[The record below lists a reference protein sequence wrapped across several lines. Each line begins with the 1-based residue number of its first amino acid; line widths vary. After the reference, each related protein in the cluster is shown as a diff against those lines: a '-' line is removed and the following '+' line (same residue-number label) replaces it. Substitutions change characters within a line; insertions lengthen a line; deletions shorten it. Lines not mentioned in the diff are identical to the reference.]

1 MRKGFTMIE
10 LIFVIVILG
19 VLASVAIPRLAATR
33 DDAELSKA
41 ATNITIAVSDMAAY
55 YTAQGTFDT
64 ADLSKMTNALN
75 VGTTK
80 TQGTI
85 DVGKKT
91 CATITVDNDNGLIKI
106 AKSETDAIC
115 KTFWGMNGV
124 KGICQDV
131 AATGGTAASCNVKVG
146 GSSIYNIDTTKPN
159 AGTRP

>member
-1 MRKGFTMIE
+1 MKKGFTMIE

-55 YTAQGTFDT
+55 YTAQGEFDAT
-64 ADLSKMTNALN
+64 DLSKMTNALD

-80 TQGTI
+80 TQGEI
-85 DVGKKT
+85 KVGKKP

-124 KGICQDV
+124 KGICQD
-131 AATGGTAASCNVKVG
+131 TGSGSSKSCNVKVG
-146 GSSIYNIDTTKPN
+146 GSSIYDINTTKANTGSNP
-159 AGTRP
+159 